1 MTWKTLGNQQLVLIQ
16 GKGLTVT
23 PEIYKDLLVP
33 TTSPL
38 AGLPVMVYSVN
49 DNKICHVRVSS
60 Q

>member
-33 TTSPL
+33 THIPISWAPCH
-38 AGLPVMVYSVN
+38 GLFS
-49 DNKICHVRVSS
+49 K
-60 Q
+60 